1 MRGTTRPRRAGTVAE
16 ARAKGD
22 AAGPD
27 TALAL
32 AEIRALVGEQAVVT
46 EARRLLAYESDAN
59 SLLGGAPA
67 AVVLP
72 ATPSEAAAVLSV
84 LVRHGVPFLPR
95 GAGTGL
101 SGGAVAASGE
111 VVVSLTRLS
120 RIEAVDL
127 ENEAVVV
134 ETGVTNARVSAAVA
148 AQGRFYA
155 PDPSSQAACTIGGN
169 LAENAGGSHC
179 LKYGVT
185 LNHVRFADV
194 VYADGEALR
203 LGGLAPD
210 MPGYDL
216 LGLFIGSEG
225 TLGTAT
231 RAGLALTRVPRAVR
245 TVLALFDSV
254 PDASRAVS
262 AVIAAG
268 IVPAAMEMMDSLAIE
283 GVERGPY
290 KVGFPPEAGAVLLIE
305 VDGREE
311 GVRVQAA
318 RIEQICRGRGLM
330 SVRVAASPEERAL
343 WWANRKTAFGAM
355 ANLARSYYVQDG
367 VVPRSRLPQ
376 VLDEV
381 AAVGRRFDLRIAN
394 VFHAGD
400 GNLHPLILFD
410 DSRPAERERAVA
422 AGTAIL
428 TACVAHGG
436 SVTGEHGVGLEKRAE
451 MALMF
456 TADELALQDRVRRV
470 FDPSGLAN
478 RGKVLPP
485 PGDARAAALMAAAG
499 RGAARA

>member
-1 MRGTTRPRRAGTVAE
+1 MPEAAVPAKAVAN
-16 ARAKGD
+16 
-22 AAGPD
+22 
-27 TALAL
+27 ALAAAL
-32 AEIRALVGEQAVVT
+32 GEIRALVGADGVVV

-59 SLLGGAPA
+59 PLFRGAPA

-72 ATPSEAAAVLSV
+72 RTPHEAARVLAI
-84 LVRHGVPFLPR
+84 LAAHGVPFLPR

-101 SGGAVAASGE
+101 SGGAVATAGE
-111 VVVSLTRLS
+111 VVVSLSRLVA
-120 RIEAVDL
+120 IEAVDV
-127 ENEAVVV
+127 ENEAAIVQ
-134 ETGVTNARVSAAVA
+134 TGVTNARVSAAVA
-148 AQGRFYA
+148 AEGRFYA

-169 LAENAGGSHC
+169 LAENSGGSHC

-194 VYADGEALR
+194 VFPDGEEVR

-210 MPGYDL
+210 GWGYDL

-231 RAGLALTRVPRAVR
+231 RAGLGLSRVPRAVR
-245 TVLALFDSV
+245 TVLALFESV

-268 IVPAAMEMMDSLAIE
+268 IVPAAMEMMDNLAMA

-290 KVGFPPEAGAVLLIE
+290 KVGFPPDAGAVLLIE

-311 GVRVQAA
+311 SVAVAAA
-318 RIEQICRGRGLM
+318 RIEQICLGRGLM

-381 AAVGRRFDLRIAN
+381 AAVGRRYELRIAN

-422 AGTAIL
+422 AGTEIL
-428 TACVAHGG
+428 AACVAHGG

-456 TADELALQDRVRRV
+456 TPAELALQDRVRRV
-470 FDPSGLAN
+470 FDPSSLAN
-478 RGKVLPP
+478 RGKVLPSG
-485 PGDARAAALMAAAG
+485 GDGLGPR
-499 RGAARA
+499 